1 MGICFSSFVR
11 GSFVFWWFCCCCCLG
26 VFVGFCCCCVVVVV
40 VVFWRGGGGVANALT
55 RSPAK
60 RLCNRTQTLT
70 RDGRQEDSPSVLST
84 VSAMTEGNA
93 CRLTSEKEAAKPA
106 WQ

>member
-1 MGICFSSFVR
+1 MFFGVCGFL
-11 GSFVFWWFCCCCCLG
+11 GGVF
-26 VFVGFCCCCVVVVV
+26 FVGFFFGWGWGWGV
-40 VVFWRGGGGVANALT
+40 GGGVASALK

-60 RLCNRTQTLT
+60 RLCNRTPTLT
-70 RDGRQEDSPSVLST
+70 RDGREKDSPSALST

-93 CRLTSEKEAAKPA
+93 WCRLTSEKEAAKPA